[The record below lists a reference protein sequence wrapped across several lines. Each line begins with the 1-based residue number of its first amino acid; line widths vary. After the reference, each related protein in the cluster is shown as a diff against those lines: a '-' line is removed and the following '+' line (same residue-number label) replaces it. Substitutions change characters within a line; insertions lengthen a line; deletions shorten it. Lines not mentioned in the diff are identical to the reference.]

1 MLVIQRPSVSAIS
14 EATDNRQKFSVS
26 PLEPGLGHTIGNSL
40 RRMLLSSIPGAA
52 VTSVKFDKAL
62 HEFTTI
68 DGITEDV
75 TEIILNLKDIV
86 VKSDVDDV
94 VSVQVDVNGP
104 IELTAGDISLPAGV
118 EFINGKQHI
127 ATLSAKGHLSVVLTI
142 ERGKG
147 YVGSDRDSGRKTIGV
162 IPVDASVLAGSPRDF
177 RS

>member
-68 DGITEDV
+68 DGVTEDV
-75 TEIILNLKDIV
+75 TEIILNLK
-86 VKSDVDDV
+86 
-94 VSVQVDVNGP
+94 
-104 IELTAGDISLPAGV
+104 
-118 EFINGKQHI
+118 
-127 ATLSAKGHLSVVLTI
+127 TL
-142 ERGKG
+142 
-147 YVGSDRDSGRKTIGV
+147 VGSDDAHHAPRKAG
-162 IPVDASVLAGSPRDF
+162 LAEHLHQFEWR
-177 RS
+177 